1 MRNKKK
7 PIAKDYQISKILSDT
22 QKITAVLQESI
33 DEALLM
39 HKKAGNPVCE
49 WKNNKVVWIQP
60 DKIPTKENKKTSR
73 S

>member
-7 PIAKDYQISKILSDT
+7 PVVKDQIFEIMSDT
-22 QKITAVLQESI
+22 KKITAILQKSI

-60 DKIPTKENKKTSR
+60 DKIPTKKLKKSD
-73 S
+73 